1 MSARVARWRD
11 RPLQAVLF
19 DLDGTLLDT
28 LADIA
33 LALNRALAEERWPPI
48 PVEAVRAMI
57 GRGSPSLVRRAAQYL
72 GRAVEDAQQARIL
85 EHFFAQ
91 YGALHDRGERAA
103 RPFAGATTALERLHA
118 AGLKIAVVTN
128 KQFRFADA
136 LIRDLGL
143 APWVDLV
150 VGGDTCARRK
160 PDPEPLLYACSRLE
174 VAPAAALMV
183 GDSANDVGAARAAS
197 IPVVCVPYGYDE
209 GRDPRELAGDALIE
223 SLGELPAMLLG
234 DAPGGD

>member
-1 MSARVARWRD
+1 MSAIAAPRWRD
-11 RPLQAVLF
+11 RPLRAVLF

-33 LALNRALAEERWPPI
+33 LALNRALAEEHWPPI
-48 PVEAVRAMI
+48 PIEAVRAMI

-72 GRAVEDAQQARIL
+72 GRPIEDAQQARIL
-85 EHFFAQ
+85 ENFFAC
-91 YGALHDRGERAA
+91 YGALHDRGERTA
-103 RPFAGATTALERLHA
+103 RPFEGAPLALERLHA
-118 AGLKIAVVTN
+118 AGLRIAVVTN

-143 APWVDLV
+143 AQWVDLV

-160 PDPEPLLYACSRLE
+160 PDPEPLLYACARLE
-174 VAPAAALMV
+174 VAPGAALMV

-223 SLGELPAMLLG
+223 SLAELPALLLG
-234 DAPGGD
+234 DASDG